1 MIRKILSRT
10 YHKIKILYLNNRENF
25 FYYYERNIAVIIAK
39 YFFLIPI
46 IEFFLEKNKFIFIRT
61 IPMGPGELIPAI
73 DGFVR
78 RLETGTLS
86 KNKKYIWIS
95 L

>member
-1 MIRKILSRT
+1 
-10 YHKIKILYLNNRENF
+10 
-25 FYYYERNIAVIIAK
+25 
-39 YFFLIPI
+39 
-46 IEFFLEKNKFIFIRT
+46 
-61 IPMGPGELIPAI
+61 MGPGELIPAI

-95 L
+95 KIETHTKLL